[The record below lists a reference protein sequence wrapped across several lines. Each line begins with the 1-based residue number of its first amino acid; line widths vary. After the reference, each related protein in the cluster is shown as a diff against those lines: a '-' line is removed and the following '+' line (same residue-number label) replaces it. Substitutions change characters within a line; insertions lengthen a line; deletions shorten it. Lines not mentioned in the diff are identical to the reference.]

1 MSFPICPTCGG
12 WGYVSD
18 HDDDGN
24 DDGLRIVPCRRGC
37 QAPELPALEAVEA
50 ARMAERRA
58 AEDYICRKMEAEY

>member
-1 MSFPICPTCGG
+1 MCPTCGG

-37 QAPELPALEAVEA
+37 PEPELPSLADVEAV
-50 ARMAERRA
+50 RVAERRA
-58 AEDYICRKMEAEY
+58 AEDYVTRHMEAEH